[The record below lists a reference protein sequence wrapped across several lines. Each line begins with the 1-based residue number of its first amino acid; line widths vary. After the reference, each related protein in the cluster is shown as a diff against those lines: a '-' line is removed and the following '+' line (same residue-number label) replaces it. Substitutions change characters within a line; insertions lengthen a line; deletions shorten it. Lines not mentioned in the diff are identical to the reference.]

1 MKIFLKELYFEILL
15 LLFFIF
21 QINNKDQP
29 EFSSESEDD
38 EQPEKETSKKRAADS
53 KCKQTV
59 SKKVNIRVD
68 IKRKTITILYYKI
81 Q

>member
-1 MKIFLKELYFEILL
+1 MKSFLKELYFEILL

-38 EQPEKETSKKRAADS
+38 EQPKEKTSKQRAADT
-53 KCKQTV
+53 KCKQTLPN
-59 SKKVNIRVD
+59 KVNIE
-68 IKRKTITILYYKI
+68 
-81 Q
+81 